1 MSSDDL
7 LVMHVL
13 RIKGATPPVAL
24 ADLTGLDPSAVD
36 AVLATAVV
44 FGHAVAKEGRQL
56 TYRLTPEGKEAAAKL
71 LREGTTPED
80 TAAAQALDKVFLPLN
95 NDLKALTTDWQIRNG
110 EPNDHTDAAY
120 DAAVVARLAAVSDAI
135 GAALPQPGGPLTRM
149 SRYRP
154 RFASALAR
162 VQAGEL
168 AAFARPMADSFHDAW
183 MELHQDLL
191 LTLDRQRD
199 EADGH

>member
-1 MSSDDL
+1 MSADDL
-7 LVMHVL
+7 LVLHVL
-13 RIKGATPPVAL
+13 RVKGATPPATL
-24 ADLTGLDPSAVD
+24 TELTGLDPSAVN
-36 AVLATAVV
+36 AVLTTAVV

-80 TAAAQALDKVFLPLN
+80 TAVADAVYEAFLPLN
-95 NDLKALTTDWQIRNG
+95 TELKALTTDWQLRDG
-110 EPNDHTDAAY
+110 EPNDHLDPTY
-120 DAAVVARLAAVSDAI
+120 DAAVVVRLAAVSDAI
-135 GAALPQPGGPLTRM
+135 GAALPSADGPLARIA
-149 SRYRP
+149 RYRP

-168 AAFARPMADSFHDAW
+168 AAFARPLADSFHDAW

-199 EADGH
+199 ASDGH